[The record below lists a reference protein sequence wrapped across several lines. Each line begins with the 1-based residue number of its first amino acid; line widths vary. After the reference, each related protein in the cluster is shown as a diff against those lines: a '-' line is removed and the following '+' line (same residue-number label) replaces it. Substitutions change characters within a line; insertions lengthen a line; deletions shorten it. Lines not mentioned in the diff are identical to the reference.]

1 MLHADL
7 SHSRRFKQAAKS
19 AEDLPE
25 GNEKVFIADSMPQ
38 QSVLLRGPNSKMAF
52 VARDREPLGFP
63 RQQVC
68 HNIRTYSVTLPS
80 MHIQQARAAA
90 GATPRGE

>member
-1 MLHADL
+1 MLNADL
-7 SHSRRFKQAAKS
+7 SHSQRFMQAAKS

-68 HNIRTYSVTLPS
+68 HNVHMYSVALPS
-80 MHIQQARAAA
+80 VQIQKARAAA
-90 GATPRGE
+90 GATP